1 MKKSPLVAFLL
12 AFIPGMGHAY
22 LGRYIRCI
30 LYAGGFFGPI
40 AMFVLFSIMNGH
52 SSGDLAFAV
61 LLISGFAAF
70 INMMDMIF
78 TLLFGK
84 ATEDP
89 RSAPHYPSGAPGD
102 YGYGTGYPHGGA
114 HEYNEAGS
122 YSYSNSAS
130 GGPYNA
136 QLQQEKTRVI
146 LLSII
151 PGLGHMGMGLMQ
163 RGITFLIS
171 SIGLFAII
179 VFLSAVM
186 NSGAILTF
194 LLALPI
200 IWVYGMFD
208 AVSLLDARQR
218 GQVVQDKSLFDGIES
233 HIASGTKNKV
243 LTIALAIFP
252 GAGHL
257 YLGLQKRGL
266 QLMAVFLLGI
276 YIMDTLRLSLFLFLL
291 PLFWCFA
298 LFDTISQIGRYER
311 GTLVDEPFLA
321 VLVPYQRWIGATLFL
336 VGAYFLFDRII
347 MNVIGDF
354 WPFIA
359 RQYQLYKYMLPTAII
374 AFMMILLGIR
384 MAFGSKSILAIGKP
398 PRLDTDSEKRGGASS

>member
-1 MKKSPLVAFLL
+1 MNKNPLVAFML
-12 AFIPGMGHAY
+12 AFIPGVGHAY
-22 LGRYIRCI
+22 LGRYIRFI
-30 LYAGGFFGPI
+30 VYAGGFFGPI
-40 AMFVLFSIMNGH
+40 ALLMFFTLVDGYAD
-52 SSGDLAFAV
+52 GDSAV
-61 LLISGFAAF
+61 AALLISAF
-70 INMMDMIF
+70 VGLINMIDMVI
-78 TLLFGK
+78 TLLRGK
-84 ATEDP
+84 AIGSYRP
-89 RSAPHYPSGAPGD
+89 APPYPARPGE
-102 YGYGTGYPHGGA
+102 YGYGGGYQNGPRELNDVPAGSAFHGGP
-114 HEYNEAGS
+114 
-122 YSYSNSAS
+122 S
-130 GGPYNA
+130 GNPYDV
-136 QLQQEKTRVI
+136 QRQQEKTRTI

-151 PGLGHMGMGLMQ
+151 PGLGHMSMGLMQ

-179 VFLSAVM
+179 IFLSAVM

-194 LLALPI
+194 LLALPV

-208 AVSLLDARQR
+208 AVSLLDARHQ
-218 GQVVQDKSLFDGIES
+218 GKDVQDKSLFEGIES

-298 LFDTISQIGRYER
+298 LFDAISQISKYER
-311 GTLVDEPFLA
+311 GALVDEPFLP
-321 VLVPYQRWIGATLFL
+321 VFVPYQRWIGAALFL
-336 VGAYFLFDRII
+336 VGVYFLFDRIV
-347 MNVIGDF
+347 MNVIGDY

-359 RQYQLYKYMLPTAII
+359 RQYQMYKYMLPTAII
-374 AFMMILLGIR
+374 AFIMILLGMR
-384 MAFGSKSILAIGKP
+384 LAFGSKSILAIGKP
-398 PRLDTDSEKRGGASS
+398 PRPEQDSEKRGGASS

>member
-1 MKKSPLVAFLL
+1 MNKNPLVAFLL
-12 AFIPGMGHAY
+12 AFIPGVGHAY
-22 LGRYIRCI
+22 LGRYIRFI
-30 LYAGGFFGPI
+30 VYAGGFFGPI
-40 AMFVLFSIMNGH
+40 AMLLFFSIVDGYAD
-52 SSGDLAFAV
+52 GDSAFAV
-61 LLISGFAAF
+61 LLISGAVAF
-70 INMMDMIF
+70 INMLDMII
-78 TLLFGK
+78 TLLSGK
-84 ATEDP
+84 ATGGHRP
-89 RSAPHYPSGAPGD
+89 APPYPGQPGD
-102 YGYGTGYPHGGA
+102 YGYSAGYPHGIR
-114 HEYNEAGS
+114 EFNDAGG
-122 YSYSNSAS
+122 S
-130 GGPYNA
+130 GFHSGPSGSPYDV
-136 QLQQEKTRVI
+136 QRQQEKTRII

-151 PGLGHMGMGLMQ
+151 PGLGHMSMGLMQ

-186 NSGAILTF
+186 SSGAILTF
-194 LLALPI
+194 LLALPV

-208 AVSLLDARQR
+208 AVSLLDARQK
-218 GQVVQDKSLFDGIES
+218 GQDVQDKSLFEGVES

-291 PLFWCFA
+291 PLFWCYS
-298 LFDTISQIGRYER
+298 LFDAISQIAKYER
-311 GTLVDEPFLA
+311 GALVDEPFLPL
-321 VLVPYQRWIGATLFL
+321 LVPYQRWIGASLFL
-336 VGAYFLFDRII
+336 VGVYFLFDRII

-359 RQYQLYKYMLPTAII
+359 RQYQMYKYMLPTAII
-374 AFMMILLGIR
+374 AFIMILLGMR
-384 MAFGSKSILAIGKP
+384 LAFGSKSILAIGKP
-398 PRLDTDSEKRGGASS
+398 PRMEQDSEERGGASS